1 MSTTRHPLYAIVDR
15 NGDEIGPRYGGR
27 DGYADADDY
36 RRANNVAHPTAQV
49 VDARD
54 LPRLPRLGGR

>member
-1 MSTTRHPLYAIVDR
+1 VSTTRHPLYAIVDR
-15 NGDEIGPRYGGR
+15 NGDEIGPRYGGAR
-27 DGYADADDY
+27 GYADADDH

-54 LPRLPRLGGR
+54 LPRLPRRGGR